1 MDKNTNSI
9 IAVANHQNKSDAKI
23 LRLDEA
29 HQKYPNSNTICRSS
43 KNSSFAGVCKE
54 SSAKICDEKNM
65 KTFKIFPKQS
75 ACMLLIKI

>member
-1 MDKNTNSI
+1 MNKNTNSI
-9 IAVANHQNKSDAKI
+9 VSVENELNKSDAKE

-29 HQKYPNSNTICRSS
+29 HQKFPNSITVCRSS
-43 KNSSFAGVCKE
+43 RNSIFAGLCKE